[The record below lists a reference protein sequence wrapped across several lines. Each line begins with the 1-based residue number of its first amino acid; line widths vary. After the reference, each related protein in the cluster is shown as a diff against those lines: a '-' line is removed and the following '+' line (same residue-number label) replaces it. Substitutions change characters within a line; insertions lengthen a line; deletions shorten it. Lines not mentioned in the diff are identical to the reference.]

1 MFRRQRPPTLPAK
14 PPEPPQ
20 QEPAAVQGGGQTEN
34 GFGFRPS
41 EPASAPNIAD
51 TALSSAPADTTIGSA
66 IADRGSDTS
75 TRTTMNTPFST
86 NPSTGISPSNPLK
99 SDIPRR
105 VVEIPGTPPKRVA
118 PTGTEGT
125 TPAASSAEMR
135 KLIVG
140 RDISLSGEIAA
151 CDVLVVEGTVEAKL
165 RDGRTIEIADTGLF
179 KGSVEIDDADIG
191 GRFEGDITVRGT
203 LKVRATGKIQGNV
216 RYGTLEVEN
225 GGQLSGSIE
234 VLTGGLAKPAV
245 TFAPAPAPTPV
256 ADLSDSG
263 IGE

>member
-1 MFRRQRPPTLPAK
+1 MFRRQK
-14 PPEPPQ
+14 PPSVPVKPETDSPEATSGGTPGFRTA
-20 QEPAAVQGGGQTEN
+20 EPAVAA
-34 GFGFRPS
+34 PA
-41 EPASAPNIAD
+41 EPQSGVFSP
-51 TALSSAPADTTIGSA
+51 SSAYADPAIGSA
-66 IADRGSDTS
+66 AADTGSDTS
-75 TRTTMNTPFST
+75 ARPMMNTPFSST
-86 NPSTGISPSNPLK
+86 NPITGTGTLGAAGK
-99 SDIPRR
+99 TEIPRR
-105 VVEIPGTPPKRVA
+105 VVEIPGAPPRRATP
-118 PTGTEGT
+118 TESAG
-125 TPAASSAEMR
+125 SSEPAEMR

-203 LKVRATGKIQGNV
+203 LKVRATGKIQGNI

-234 VLTGGLAKPAV
+234 VLTGGMAKPAATV
-245 TFAPAPAPTPV
+245 ASATPAPAPLLTESLIV
-256 ADLSDSG
+256 
-263 IGE
+263 E